1 MPFPTGQASMKI
13 YLPNKKLFF
22 SQMTGQDFPKP
33 CMLTVLTCTIMLKG
47 VFYRLMFREKK
58 KKPPSGLMHL
68 LLTGNSIMILVN
80 IERCKYSQL

>member
-1 MPFPTGQASMKI
+1 MPFPIGQASMKI

-33 CMLTVLTCTIMLKG
+33 WMLTVLTCTIMLKG
-47 VFYRLMFREKK
+47 VFHRLMFHEKK
-58 KKPPSGLMHL
+58 KKPASGLMHL

-80 IERCKYSQL
+80 FKWIYC